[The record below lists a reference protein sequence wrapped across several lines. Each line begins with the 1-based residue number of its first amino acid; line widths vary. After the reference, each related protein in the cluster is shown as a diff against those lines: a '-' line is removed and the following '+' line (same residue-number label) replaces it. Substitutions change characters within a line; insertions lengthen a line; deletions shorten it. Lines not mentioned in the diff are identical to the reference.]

1 MESIELNY
9 NSLAS
14 LGYVSCNIPKDIMEI
29 TRKEINKMIS
39 TKFKNS
45 RKYNYRFA
53 GTIEHEYSLVKVV
66 PILNQFF
73 REIIPAYWQMQ
84 NETEKAKKIYQI
96 SKQVNNNID
105 DIWVNF
111 QKKYEFNP
119 LHNHGGE
126 ISFVYWTNIPYDIVE
141 EGKLPIFSGTIIKN
155 PVFTFVY
162 NDINRNIM
170 QYHINIDKSFEG
182 KMIIFPS
189 WLKHM
194 VTPFYTS
201 DEYRIS
207 VSGNLVAV
215 NNG

>member
-1 MESIELNY
+1 MEPIDLNY
-9 NSLAS
+9 NSLS
-14 LGYVSCNIPKDIMEI
+14 FLGYVSCNMPADIMEV
-29 TRKEINKMIS
+29 TRKEINKMLS

-45 RKYNYRFA
+45 RKYNYTLA
-53 GTIEHEYSLVKVV
+53 GTIEHEYSLVNVV

-73 REIIPAYWQMQ
+73 REIIPAYWQLQ
-84 NETEKAKKIYQI
+84 NETKKAGRIYQL
-96 SKQVNNNID
+96 SKHNNID

-111 QKKYEFNP
+111 QKKHEFNP
-119 LHNHGGE
+119 LHNHGGDL
-126 ISFVYWTNIPYDIVE
+126 SFVYWTSIPYDIVE
-141 EGKLPIFSGTIIKN
+141 ESKLPIFSGTSIKN

-162 NDINRNIM
+162 SGQNNEII
-170 QYHINIDKSFEG
+170 QYHISVDKTFEG

-189 WLKHM
+189 WLQHM

-201 DEYRIS
+201 DDYRIS